1 MVMTMATIPTK
12 MNSLPFQVNKNMEDI
27 ANIYSG
33 NIKLKFFAKVIEFDD
48 VTYKLRL
55 DKSLEN
61 NKLYIFNIKT
71 NLNTY
76 SIDIILSTIKP
87 RYHGNTPIFYT
98 NIGSGGT
105 PISIE
110 LIGTSSDTST
120 NDYLQLVAYSVLNA
134 SNVTSLLYA
143 SINSIEVYELIYEI

>member
-1 MVMTMATIPTK
+1 MTMATIPTK
-12 MNSLPFQVNKNMEDI
+12 MNSLPFQVDQNMRDI

-33 NIKLKFFAKVIEFDD
+33 NIKLKFFAKVIEFND
-48 VTYKLRL
+48 VTYDFRL

-71 NLNTY
+71 NLNTF

-87 RYHGNTPIFYT
+87 KYHGNTPIFYI
-98 NIGSGGT
+98 NIGSGVT
-105 PISIE
+105 PVSIE
-110 LIGTSSDTST
+110 LTGTSSDIST
-120 NDYLQLVAYSVLNA
+120 NDYLSLNAYSVLNA

-143 SINSIEVYELIYEI
+143 SITSIEVYELIYEI